1 MSADE
6 VIGPKYK
13 FSPHKFHFKSN
24 EQQQQQQKH
33 HQQQQPQQQ
42 HQQQSEERTQ
52 NDAKLS
58 SKVDDM
64 FDYLKSLGNLPKNF
78 LVSHGL
84 F

>member
-1 MSADE
+1 VSADE

-24 EQQQQQQKH
+24 EQQQQQQ
-33 HQQQQPQQQ
+33 QQQ
-42 HQQQSEERTQ
+42 HQQQQQQQSDERTQ

-64 FDYLKSLGNLPKNF
+64 FDYLKSLGKVQKNLF
-78 LVSHGL
+78 Y
-84 F
+84 FTTFY

>member
-24 EQQQQQQKH
+24 EQQQQQQ
-33 HQQQQPQQQ
+33 
-42 HQQQSEERTQ
+42 QSEERTQ
-52 NDAKLS
+52 NDAELS

-64 FDYLKSLGNLPKNF
+64 FDYLTSLGKIQKTFFYFNTF
-78 LVSHGL
+78 Y
-84 F
+84 